1 MSMQLRLNGTVY
13 QMIDLAC
20 PQLSSVLA
28 MMPLKPRR
36 LRLIAL
42 MILVRATTSV
52 SDVNAQEDESEQDRV
67 CAALGAAHVERAKT
81 ELGRDY
87 TNREVRTLYSA
98 ALESCVHIE
107 TAVIGVDLQ
116 IRDLSRSVMRDGSNL
131 HNILVDCSAD
141 GANSVIL
148 SAVRARF
155 GRVFNVPYR
164 EWLDDGFGGPPATL
178 MTPDNPYT
186 RADCERVLEK
196 WLSIIIG

>member
-1 MSMQLRLNGTVY
+1 MTRTQMMGRVVGPRPVFEKTETVLP
-13 QMIDLAC
+13 IGIL
-20 PQLSSVLA
+20 PKRFIVL
-28 MMPLKPRR
+28 MT
-36 LRLIAL
+36 
-42 MILVRATTSV
+42 LVGATTGMSNI
-52 SDVNAQEDESEQDRV
+52 SAQEDESEQDRV

-81 ELGRDY
+81 EWGRDY

-107 TAVIGVDLQ
+107 TVIVGVDVQ
-116 IRDLSRSVMRDGSNL
+116 IRDLSRSVLRDGDN
-131 HNILVDCSAD
+131 HNVLLDCSAD

-148 SAVRARF
+148 TAVRARF

-178 MTPDNPYT
+178 MTPDSPYT

>member
-1 MSMQLRLNGTVY
+1 MGGAVRRHRVSEEMETVSPVEILP
-13 QMIDLAC
+13 MRSI
-20 PQLSSVLA
+20 V
-28 MMPLKPRR
+28 
-36 LRLIAL
+36 L
-42 MILVRATTSV
+42 MILVGATTGMSNI
-52 SDVNAQEDESEQDRV
+52 SAQEDQRAQDRA

-81 ELGRDY
+81 EWGRDY

-107 TAVIGVDLQ
+107 TVIVGVDVQ
-116 IRDLSRSVMRDGSNL
+116 IRDLSRSVLRDGDN
-131 HNILVDCSAD
+131 HNVLLDCSAD

-178 MTPDNPYT
+178 MTPDSPYT

>member
-1 MSMQLRLNGTVY
+1 MIRLGCPHLLTALIPVKPMQ
-13 QMIDLAC
+13 Q
-20 PQLSSVLA
+20 
-28 MMPLKPRR
+28 
-36 LRLIAL
+36 RLIIL
-42 MILVRATTSV
+42 MMIVGATTSV
-52 SDVNAQEDESEQDRV
+52 SDINAQEDESEQDRV
-67 CAALGAAHVERAKT
+67 CAALGAAHVESAKT
-81 ELGRDY
+81 ERGRDY

-107 TAVIGVDLQ
+107 TVIIGVGLE

-148 SAVRARF
+148 TAVRARF

-178 MTPDNPYT
+178 MTPDSPYT
-186 RADCERVLEK
+186 RADCEKVLEK
-196 WLSIIIG
+196 WLSILIG